1 MARFRYTAFSTDGQ
15 RETGYLE
22 AESDLAAFSKLTDL
36 ALTVTELVSV
46 DGGAVREGATD
57 GKPLGPGVQAELAE
71 QLAVLLGTGLP
82 ALRVAEIVARM
93 ASAHGL
99 RRHFSRV
106 VQLMSDG
113 KGFAESME
121 QASGRLSPLFA
132 VLASVGEG
140 AGAAGAQFPLL
151 AKVLRRQDRIRSQ
164 ITSALIYPAILLLGG
179 AAMVL
184 FMAVFLA
191 PRLDAIFSSAGREP
205 PAALAAFST
214 LGAMW
219 TNGTLPAAGAAVLVA
234 AASFSRL
241 RGSRSVLGR
250 VKFRLP
256 VVGPLARDVAM
267 SHMVR
272 SLQLL
277 LNAGVPL
284 SAALSRT
291 AGSFPDMPYSS
302 AFDAA
307 AAAVEAGGRAYDV
320 LGQDRTISP
329 LVRELFAIGEE
340 TNTLSRILE
349 TVAETLDQGVERG
362 LQRAMAMLT
371 PVLTLV
377 VGGGIALVV
386 ASVMSAILSINDLAF

>member
-1 MARFRYTAFSTDGQ
+1 MPRFRYTAFSTDGQ

-22 AESDLAAFSKLTDL
+22 AESDLAAFSKLADL
-36 ALTVTELVSV
+36 GLTVTELVP
-46 DGGAVREGATD
+46 DGGGAVRQGTIG

-71 QLAVLLGTGLP
+71 QLAVLLGAGLP
-82 ALRVAEIVARM
+82 APRVAEIVART
-93 ASAHGL
+93 ASAPML

-132 VLASVGEG
+132 VLSSVGED

-164 ITSALIYPAILLLGG
+164 ITTALIYPAILLLGG
-179 AAMVL
+179 AGMVL

-205 PAALAAFST
+205 PAALAAFSA
-214 LGAMW
+214 LGMMLAS
-219 TNGTLPAAGAAVLVA
+219 GILPAAGAAVLIAVA
-234 AASFSRL
+234 AFSRL
-241 RGSRSVLGR
+241 RGFGVVLR
-250 VKFRLP
+250 RLQLWLP
-256 VVGPLARDVAM
+256 VIGPITKDVAM
-267 SHMVR
+267 SHMMR
-272 SLQLL
+272 SLQLM

-284 SAALSRT
+284 SVALSRT
-291 AGSFPDMPYSS
+291 AGSFSDAPYAPVFES
-302 AFDAA
+302 ASAMI
-307 AAAVEAGGRAYDV
+307 EAGGRAYDV
-320 LGQDRTISP
+320 FGQERTISP
-329 LVRELFAIGEE
+329 LVQELFTIGEE
-340 TNTLSRILE
+340 TNTLGRILGI
-349 TVAETLDQGVERG
+349 VAETLDQGVERR